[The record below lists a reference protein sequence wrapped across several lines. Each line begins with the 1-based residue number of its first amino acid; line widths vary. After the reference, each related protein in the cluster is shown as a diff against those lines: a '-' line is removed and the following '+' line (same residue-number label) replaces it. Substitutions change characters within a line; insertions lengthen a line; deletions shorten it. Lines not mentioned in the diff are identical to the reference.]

1 MIEVRLRKSQ
11 TFIEHEGGVEEEN
24 PEEEEEEKGED
35 LHAAKSL
42 SKFESKLINGM

>member
-11 TFIEHEGGVEEEN
+11 TFIEHEDGVEEG
-24 PEEEEEEKGED
+24 EEEEKGED